1 MSPRKK
7 RVKREDDD
15 ILFKSTQQAWA
26 VVLAKACDE
35 DLKDDAVKADVAEVL
50 GRFVARN
57 HALVKEIEK
66 ALNSIFKGVKTPK
79 NATKAALLVDAVR
92 FALVSLPKDEHF
104 KCSLESFVG
113 LVKMRTITV
122 VWQCSSSR

>member
-1 MSPRKK
+1 MFIKTNKKDVKEILKHGALRALREVIIGAGDSSEDGLLAGGSSRIDYTMSPRKK

-66 ALNSIFKGVKTPK
+66 ALNSIF
-79 NATKAALLVDAVR
+79 
-92 FALVSLPKDEHF
+92 
-104 KCSLESFVG
+104 
-113 LVKMRTITV
+113 
-122 VWQCSSSR
+122 